1 MFLALS
7 AGVSAVPIDGC
18 EQNWVFQVSTGRSG
32 STSLMEMVNDL
43 PGAYMAGEN
52 SGMFGSLYQLHIDS
66 IQTNGHGQKRGGTAW
81 WHHQI
86 DQNELKKL
94 SRAYLAAA
102 IGLNGTIAYSLVGF
116 KEIRWSGTAELDFLM
131 SLFPCAKVLVNIRR
145 DVVAQS
151 SSGMFRKKK
160 NRSSASFANMNELLE
175 TWQKRHQTRTKLLT
189 TKELTCSHMNDV
201 YEWLGFPHCKCL
213 RMAHANNHNGF
224 KPDTGPFARCEQSSE
239 GASQN

>member
-7 AGVSAVPIDGC
+7 AAVSAVPVDGC

-66 IQTNGHGQKRGGTAW
+66 IQTNSHQRQAGDHAW
-81 WHHQI
+81 WHRQI

-102 IGLNGTIAYSLVGF
+102 IGLNDAIAYSLVGF
-116 KEIRWSGTAELDFLM
+116 KEIRWSGPAELDFLM

-151 SSGMFRKKK
+151 SSGMWKTT
-160 NRSSASFANMNELLE
+160 NRSSASLANMNELLE
-175 TWQKRHQTRTKLLT
+175 TWQKLHQTRTKLLT

-201 YEWLGFPHCKCL
+201 YAWLGFPHCKCL

-224 KPDTGPFARCEQSSE
+224 KPDMGPFARCSVLRAQDE
-239 GASQN
+239 